1 MSITRQYID
10 EKRRVIQSQI
20 DNLYGALE
28 MLKVIEEDCIPKDA
42 LTLDDLKGMTGADSV
57 EVVPLEGAKHDTA

>member
-1 MSITRQYID
+1 MSITRQYIE

-28 MLKVIEEDCIPKDA
+28 MLRVIEEDCFPKDA
-42 LTLDDLKGMTGADSV
+42 LTLDDLKEMTGADSV
-57 EVVPLEGAKHDTA
+57 DVMPLEGVQDVT